1 MSKVT
6 ITLER
11 DQKQVVAVSY
21 STGLSMN
28 ILHVGDKLPMQIG
41 FFHNSM
47 GDLLPTLGFLSGL
60 YNFCNFVIIF
70 SVM

>member
-28 ILHVGDKLPMQIG
+28 ILCAGDKLPMQIG
-41 FFHNSM
+41 FFHK
-47 GDLLPTLGFLSGL
+47 
-60 YNFCNFVIIF
+60 
-70 SVM
+70 